1 MSSPTRSPCTAMPP
15 SHSGQWVM
23 GSVPPS
29 RSIPWC
35 QTHKNALPPS
45 LREGRRALCT
55 ALVIPPSCGA
65 ASRQHPR
72 RVQTYSRPLTG
83 ASGKAYSRLTRF
95 LLATPGFC
103 SQVRN
108 LWAFHQPPSLWMPRH
123 LLLFP
128 STLLCYFIGLLV
140 INV

>member
-1 MSSPTRSPCTAMPP
+1 MVLTFFSCSVPACFQMKGKQKRPSSSLCKGRRAN
-15 SHSGQWVM
+15 WLIFV
-23 GSVPPS
+23 VPPS
-29 RSIPWC
+29 F
-35 QTHKNALPPS
+35 
-45 LREGRRALCT
+45 
-55 ALVIPPSCGA
+55 GA

-128 STLLCYFIGLLV
+128 STLLCYFVVLLV
-140 INV
+140 ISA